1 MAVAIS
7 GFVYQCERELDLV
20 KFSDDYKSYEP
31 EVRIEAI
38 LAPGQI
44 CDEEPCYPVIV
55 RVDNS
60 ITIDDT
66 TIYNGLD
73 DNGNWRSYTD
83 ENGNGK
89 WDYGEP
95 LNDDLG
101 QDGIASQQDGFPIRD
116 KGEGNGQ
123 PDYGEPNVDEYDEIL
138 PLIHDSTATIRLT
151 NLTQQQTYPLVWKN
165 VAANF
170 QYLGRISDD
179 KKENVYFSTY
189 GGYVATTNVISLA
202 DTNDVFEFCIEL
214 PGRNLIVRGQT
225 RLIPPAQILNPGFVR
240 VQDTLYIPYG
250 APGGIMWRS
259 DPRSNVYNVRVDTVV
274 SSLSGLAHLLVY
286 EHPNFANREL
296 TAANGGIP
304 IGFEPLTADLTPGLY
319 RFVVTTLDE
328 NYGRYYYT
336 SLPLKDPENSNLR
349 DQNGNVV
356 MGVAGS
362 MAETAVYF
370 RIH

>member
-1 MAVAIS
+1 
-7 GFVYQCERELDLV
+7 
-20 KFSDDYKSYEP
+20 
-31 EVRIEAI
+31 
-38 LAPGQI
+38 
-44 CDEEPCYPVIV
+44 
-55 RVDNS
+55 
-60 ITIDDT
+60 
-66 TIYNGLD
+66 
-73 DNGNWRSYTD
+73 
-83 ENGNGK
+83 
-89 WDYGEP
+89 
-95 LNDDLG
+95 
-101 QDGIASQQDGFPIRD
+101 
-116 KGEGNGQ
+116 
-123 PDYGEPNVDEYDEIL
+123 
-138 PLIHDSTATIRLT
+138 
-151 NLTQQQTYPLVWKN
+151 
-165 VAANF
+165 
-170 QYLGRISDD
+170 
-179 KKENVYFSTY
+179 
-189 GGYVATTNVISLA
+189 
-202 DTNDVFEFCIEL
+202 
-214 PGRNLIVRGQT
+214 
-225 RLIPPAQILNPGFVR
+225 
-240 VQDTLYIPYG
+240 
-250 APGGIMWRS
+250 MWRS